1 MASGSASWVPRSI
14 LWDFLSFRR
23 KALDPPRISV
33 QVGLHFHANLHVY
46 RLPVFQCGLETPLS
60 NGFKSLGVE
69 PKA

>member
-1 MASGSASWVPRSI
+1 MASGSASLVPRSI
-14 LWDFLSFRR
+14 LWDFLSSDERR
-23 KALDPPRISV
+23 WTSRESV
-33 QVGLHFHANLHVY
+33 QVELHFHANLHVY